1 MRLSHLG
8 LTKLLRRPHPSYLLT
23 PRLHRQKNSSRGF
36 LYKGFLNS
44 IMKDYKKII
53 FEAAAGVLD
62 GLEIGDVQKAEEF
75 CDYCIPCFKFAKV
88 LRKAPAIIAKEAAE
102 RLSLDGMEVS
112 ALNGYLNFTVKREA
126 NISAALNYTPGE
138 FKPYSGKTVCLD
150 YSSVN
155 IAKPFH
161 IGHLMTTVIGGSLHK
176 IYKALGANAVGIN
189 HLGDFGTQFGGLIS
203 AYRRWG
209 DDKRL
214 AERGLDELLELYV
227 KFHNESEKDDK
238 LMAEAREWSGKIES
252 GDPYAVGLFDRFKSI
267 TLEQAKRVYDRLN
280 IEFDSYLGESF
291 FVDKVA
297 AVEKKLTAKNLL
309 KISDGAEIVE
319 VGDDMPPALIRR
331 SDGASL
337 YIARDLAAAYYRRET
352 YGFDKCLYV
361 VASHQALHFKQLF
374 KVLELLG
381 EPWTT
386 GMTHV
391 SYGMVSVDGVG
402 LSTRKGNVLF
412 LNDVLDAAVKK
423 AAAIIDERNPSLENK
438 DAVSESVGVGA
449 VVFGALYDG
458 RIKDKNFSLDA
469 ALNFDGET
477 GPYVQYT
484 HARCISVLGKAGK
497 KAGELKN
504 IDVKLLCDDEAYEV
518 ARLIVDFDE
527 VVYSAAQKYE
537 PSFVSRRL
545 VKICQAF
552 NRFYNADRIMCG
564 GEQERARL
572 ALTAKVA
579 ETLKYGLSLVLLDAP
594 ERM

>member
-1 MRLSHLG
+1 
-8 LTKLLRRPHPSYLLT
+8 
-23 PRLHRQKNSSRGF
+23 
-36 LYKGFLNS
+36 
-44 IMKDYKKII
+44 MKDFKKII
-53 FEAAAGVLD
+53 YEAAKGVLD
-62 GLEIGDVQKAEEF
+62 GLEESDVQKAEEF

-88 LRKAPAIIAKEAAE
+88 LRKAPAAIAGDAAE
-102 RLSLDGMEVS
+102 KLEVPDMDVTS
-112 ALNGYLNFTVKREA
+112 LNGYLNFTFKREA
-126 NISAALNYTPGE
+126 NVAAALSYRPDE
-138 FKPYSGKTVCLD
+138 YKPFAGKTVCLD

-176 IYKALGANAVGIN
+176 IYKSLGANTVGIN
-189 HLGDFGTQFGGLIS
+189 HLGDFGTQFGGLIA

-209 DDKRL
+209 SDERL
-214 AERGLDELLELYV
+214 NERGLDELLDLYV
-227 KFHNESEKDDK
+227 RFHSESEKDAD
-238 LMAEAREWSGKIES
+238 LMNEAREWSGKIEK
-252 GDPYAVGLFDRFKSI
+252 GDAYAVELFDRFKSI
-267 TLEQAKRVYDRLN
+267 TLDQAKRVYKRLN

-297 AVEKKLTAKNLL
+297 GVEKKLDAKRLL

-319 VGDDMPPALIRR
+319 VGEGMPPAIIRR

-337 YIARDLAAAYYRRET
+337 YIARDLAAAYYRHDN
-352 YGFDKCLYV
+352 YAFDKCLYV

-381 EPWTT
+381 EPWAKD
-386 GMTHV
+386 MTHV
-391 SYGMVSVDGVG
+391 SYGMVSVEGMP
-402 LSTRKGNVLF
+402 LATRKGNVVF
-412 LNDVLDAAVKK
+412 LSDVLDASVKK
-423 AAAIIDERNPSLENK
+423 AASIIEERNPSLVGKAEV
-438 DAVSESVGVGA
+438 AESVGVGA

-484 HARCISVLGKAGK
+484 HARCRSVLAKAGVAESDLFEAD
-497 KAGELKN
+497 AGELT
-504 IDVKLLCDDEAYEV
+504 DDEAYEV
-518 ARLIVDFDE
+518 ARLIADFDGTVE
-527 VVYSAAQKYE
+527 SAAIKYE

-564 GEQERARL
+564 GKTETARL
-572 ALTAKVA
+572 ALTKKVA
-579 ETLKYGLSLVLLDAP
+579 DTLKYGLSLILLDAP